1 MYDTYIKLNFKLAT
15 YQNVDPLLRPC
26 VSPTT
31 RRYYSSCQVPRKNA
45 KLAAVKEK
53 GESMED
59 MDGEREGCSA
69 DGAGEGSGAGGGAFS
84 PQYGVE
90 LSKETTSS
98 VAETEGLSKGSTF

>member
-1 MYDTYIKLNFKLAT
+1 MT
-15 YQNVDPLLRPC
+15 
-26 VSPTT
+26 
-31 RRYYSSCQVPRKNA
+31 RKNA